1 MANPKI
7 NAILSFATQGIGAVA
22 HDVKSVSSAVDSAS
36 SAADKLTKKLS
47 QIQKGVALQSVVA
60 AASAVKGAFSAV
72 SDVIGGAVST
82 VYGLAESQT
91 AAADKIGKTSALLGM
106 EVGELQALRSAGMHA
121 GLTLEGVDS
130 AMEKFSIT
138 MSKAVAGEKSQ
149 IELFN
154 ALGVVT
160 KNADGSIRNQTD
172 ILMDVADA
180 YTLLTN
186 SQDRNRVSQEL
197 FGKSAVQMS
206 ELLKDGSAGIRG
218 AVAQYE
224 KTNAGFTSDQAVA
237 AAAFNDELQTMRE
250 FIGGIGKDLSFALV
264 PAFTKLFTG
273 VYSFIEKNR
282 PQIDGIV
289 NKLSNKLP
297 SVIDDITSA
306 LPVVLSGVSM
316 VASAVSAVV
325 DFTGPWI
332 PILTAAGALLGGAIL
347 TAVCAVG
354 AAVATIGP
362 AFAAAVVAA
371 APIVGIVAGISA
383 GVAGVSAGVAG
394 IAYGIYKT
402 VQNWDMLK
410 SFVVDDV
417 FPAFINGVKVFANY
431 FIDAFAVIADGVAK
445 LPIIG
450 EKIAGGAGD
459 WWRSQRFDVGSYG
472 AYDAQSIPL
481 GEENAAVL
489 TGAPVSSSS
498 SLTVD
503 FRGVPRGTKITP
515 SANFDYGN
523 IDYSAGY
530 AFGG

>member
-72 SDVIGGAVST
+72 SDVVGGAVST
-82 VYGLAESQT
+82 VYGLAESQA

-130 AMEKFSIT
+130 AMEKFSVT
-138 MSKAVAGEKSQ
+138 TSKAAAGEKSQ

-154 ALGVVT
+154 ALGVAT

-186 SQDRNRVSQEL
+186 SQDKNRVSQEL

-206 ELLKDGSAGIRG
+206 ELLKNGSAGIRG

-224 KTNAGFTSDQAVA
+224 KTNAGFTSGQAAA
-237 AAAFNDELQTMRE
+237 AAAFNDELQTMQE

-273 VYSFIEKNR
+273 VSSFIEKNR

-316 VASAVSAVV
+316 VASAVSTVV

-347 TAVCAVG
+347 TAVGAVG

-362 AFAAAVVAA
+362 AFGAAVIPVAILGLKIAVIAGSIA
-371 APIVGIVAGISA
+371 ACVN
-383 GVAGVSAGVAG
+383 GVKKF
-394 IAYGIYKT
+394 ID
-402 VQNWDMLK
+402 NWDMLK

-417 FPAFINGVKVFANY
+417 FPAMANGFKSLINSVIDKIAGFADFIAS
-431 FIDAFAVIADGVAK
+431 IP
-445 LPIIG
+445 LIG
-450 EKIAGGAGD
+450 EKLAGGNGD
-459 WWRSQRFDVGSYG
+459 WWRSRKFDVGEYG
-472 AYDAQSIPL
+472 NYDAQSIPM

>member
-22 HDVKSVSSAVDSAS
+22 HDVKSVSSAVDLAS

-72 SDVIGGAVST
+72 SDVVGGAVST
-82 VYGLAESQT
+82 VYGLAESQA

-106 EVGELQALRSAGMHA
+106 EVSELHALRSAGMRA

-130 AMEKFSIT
+130 AMEKFSVT
-138 MSKAVAGEKSQ
+138 TSKAAAGEKSQ

-154 ALGVVT
+154 ALGVAT

-206 ELLKDGSAGIRG
+206 GLLKDGSAGIRG
-218 AVAQYE
+218 AVALYE
-224 KTNAGFTSDQAVA
+224 KTNAGFTSGQAAA
-237 AAAFNDELQTMRE
+237 AAAFNDELQTMQE

-273 VYSFIEKNR
+273 VSSFIEKNR

-289 NKLSNKLP
+289 SKLSNKLP

-347 TAVCAVG
+347 TAVGAVG

-362 AFAAAVVAA
+362 AFGAAVSAALPIVGVVAA
-371 APIVGIVAGISA
+371 VGIGIFSWGRA
-383 GVAGVSAGVAG
+383 IKSVVDNAA
-394 IAYGIYKT
+394 
-402 VQNWDMLK
+402 MLK
-410 SFVVDDV
+410 SFIVDDV
-417 FPAFINGVKVFANY
+417 FPAMANGFKSLINSV
-431 FIDAFAVIADGVAK
+431 ID
-445 LPIIG
+445 
-450 EKIAGGAGD
+450 KIAGFADLIASIPLVGEKLAGGNGD
-459 WWRSQRFDVGSYG
+459 WWRSQKFDVGEYG
-472 AYDAQSIPL
+472 NYEAQAIPM

>member
-82 VYGLAESQT
+82 VYGLAESQA

-130 AMEKFSIT
+130 AMEKFSFT
-138 MSKAVAGEKSQ
+138 TSKAAAGEKNQ

-154 ALGVVT
+154 ALGVAT

-218 AVAQYE
+218 AVEQYE
-224 KTNAGFTSDQAVA
+224 KTNAGFTSGQAAA

-264 PAFTKLFTG
+264 PAFTKLFTS
-273 VYSFIEKNR
+273 VSSFIEKNR

-347 TAVCAVG
+347 TAVGAVG
-354 AAVATIGP
+354 ASVATIGP
-362 AFAAAVVAA
+362 AFGAAVVAA
-371 APIVGIVAGISA
+371 APIVGIVAGI
-383 GVAGVSAGVAG
+383 SAGVAG

-417 FPAFINGVKVFANY
+417 FPAFVNGVKEFVN
-431 FIDAFAVIADGVAK
+431 AFVDGISFIADGLSH
-445 LPIIG
+445 LPLIG
-450 EKIAGGAGD
+450 GKFAAGAD
-459 WWRSQRFDVGSYG
+459 WLRSQKFDVGEYG
-472 AYDAQSIPL
+472 NYEAQAIPM